1 MRASKYRIRKALE
14 QIPQLRLRK
23 IVDPQGDTGAFLIST
38 FDTPEVASHVNQ
50 ALRAEGIVTSSQGVT
65 NVVMTKWGLH
75 VYYNIPSLVNKTSVD
90 KKGTPWSLSENQGS
104 TASYHKGT
112 CPVAD
117 SLFERSILLAIPS
130 CLTERDEEDIVHAF
144 RKVLGRQA

>member
-1 MRASKYRIRKALE
+1 
-14 QIPQLRLRK
+14 
-23 IVDPQGDTGAFLIST
+23 
-38 FDTPEVASHVNQ
+38 
-50 ALRAEGIVTSSQGVT
+50 
-65 NVVMTKWGLH
+65 
-75 VYYNIPSLVNKTSVD
+75 VD
-90 KKGTPWSLSENQGS
+90 KKGSPWKLSENQGS

-144 RKVLGRQA
+144 RKVLGRQV